1 MRPTLNVCAGCL
13 MKLSGSTYQQ
23 EVSQRVEFRA
33 VSFPSFEAAAIER
46 ESLRAYISA
55 DQLCC
60 SHIRLV
66 RRQQLRLA
74 SERLQYWLRSVFR
87 CRCSFVLLTKWCWD
101 VSVKSQKSTIP
112 HLCLQECFLT
122 SSNLQTYFLVL
133 RARDERKPYITG
145 TGGIWA
151 EIRM

>member
-1 MRPTLNVCAGCL
+1 MRPTLNGCAGCL

-46 ESLRAYISA
+46 ESLRAYIAA

-87 CRCSFVLLTKWCWD
+87 CRCSFVLLTKWWD

-112 HLCLQECFLT
+112 HLCLQKLSVFLRHLIYRHIFWFWGWEMRENPT
-122 SSNLQTYFLVL
+122 LLALEGYEL
-133 RARDERKPYITG
+133 K
-145 TGGIWA
+145 
-151 EIRM
+151 

>member
-74 SERLQYWLRSVFR
+74 SEHLQYWLRSVFR

-112 HLCLQECFLT
+112 HLCLQKLSVFLRHLIYRHIFWFWGREMRENPT
-122 SSNLQTYFLVL
+122 LLALEGYEL
-133 RARDERKPYITG
+133 K
-145 TGGIWA
+145 
-151 EIRM
+151 

>member
-112 HLCLQECFLT
+112 HLCLQKLSVFLRHLIYRHIFWFWGREMRENPT
-122 SSNLQTYFLVL
+122 LLALEGYEL
-133 RARDERKPYITG
+133 K
-145 TGGIWA
+145 
-151 EIRM
+151 